1 MSVERSS
8 RFQVEAAF
16 AAQAVRVA
24 ARLSRA
30 VQREMVEPAQLKTD
44 RSPVTVADFAV
55 QAVVAH
61 LLETSF
67 PTDTLVAE
75 EDSAL
80 LQKPEQGTLLET
92 VTRFVR
98 QVWPEASSREVC
110 RAIDRGAGAPVGRF
124 WTLDPID
131 GTKGF
136 LRGDQYVTAL
146 ALLDRGDVQVAALG
160 CPNLDAD
167 LQPHVGGEGALAV
180 ALRGQGAW
188 TGALDG
194 GSLRRLQVSP
204 TSEASGARILR
215 SFEAGHTDE
224 AQVSRLAEVLG
235 CQAPPVRMDSQAKFA
250 VLAAGGGELIVRL
263 LSPSLP
269 DYKEK
274 IWDQAAGSLIV
285 EEAGG
290 QVTDLTGRPLDF
302 RSGRELQRNLG
313 VLVSNHH
320 LHAMAVEALRQI
332 GANRRPEAASPT
344 G

>member
-1 MSVERSS
+1 MERGS

-16 AAQAVRVA
+16 AAHAVRAA
-24 ARLSRA
+24 ARLSRI
-30 VQREMVEPAQLKTD
+30 VQREMVEPAQVKAD

-61 LLETSF
+61 LLEASC

-80 LQKPEQGTLLET
+80 LRRPEQGTLLET

-98 QVWPEASSREVC
+98 QVWPEATAREVC
-110 RAIDRGAGAPVGRF
+110 RAIDRGAGAPVGRY

-146 ALLDRGDVQVAALG
+146 ALLERGEVQVAALG
-160 CPNLDAD
+160 CPNLNAE
-167 LQPHVGGEGALAV
+167 LRPEVGGEGALAV

-188 TGALDG
+188 AGSLDG
-194 GSLRRLQVSP
+194 GSLRRLQVSAAEEP
-204 TSEASGARILR
+204 SSARILR
-215 SFEAGHTDE
+215 SFEAAHTDE
-224 AQVSRLAEVLG
+224 AQVSRLAEALG

-250 VLAAGGGELIVRL
+250 VLAAGSGELIVRL
-263 LSPSLP
+263 LSPSRP
-269 DYKEK
+269 DYAEK

-302 RSGRELQRNLG
+302 HAGRELRRNLG
-313 VLVSNHH
+313 ILVSNRRLHPAAVAA
-320 LHAMAVEALRQI
+320 LHAI
-332 GANRRPEAASPT
+332 GADRRPQASADPRPA
-344 G
+344 